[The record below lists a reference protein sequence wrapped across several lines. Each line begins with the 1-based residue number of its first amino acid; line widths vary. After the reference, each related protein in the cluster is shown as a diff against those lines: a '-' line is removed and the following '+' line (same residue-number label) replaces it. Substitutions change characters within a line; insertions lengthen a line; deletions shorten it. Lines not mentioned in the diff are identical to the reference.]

1 MTKPITDYVVDT
13 ETRID
18 ESEMVT
24 ASTFT
29 LGALRQVVALNASL
43 PEDTPVV
50 VRFFTDWRAEHEQM
64 GSTSSTPL
72 EVFSVN
78 TFKLDNNEEVLVI
91 DTFSP
96 TIDRI
101 FYGEDA

>member
-1 MTKPITDYVVDT
+1 MPKDINEFVVDA

-29 LGALRQVVALNASL
+29 LGALREVVALNASL
-43 PEDTPVV
+43 PEDTPVA

-64 GSTSSTPL
+64 GSTSSTAL

-78 TFKLDNNEEVLVI
+78 TFKLDDNEEVVVF

-101 FYGEDA
+101 LYGEDA